1 MEENRNLKFSIEK
14 KQYLKFKAL
23 LTLKDV
29 TMVDFFSLFFKLV
42 SDEDPRLMS
51 IIEET
56 EHFKRNKLISRLSN
70 PDKEDVYELIEQ
82 SSPFDQRGDPEQSKR
97 EESEP
102 ERLDWG
108 ASRFAKKQKF
118 SVSISSRDEKF

>member
-56 EHFKRNKLISRLSN
+56 EHFKRNKLTNYSTSYLFHLFNQFLSKN
-70 PDKEDVYELIEQ
+70 
-82 SSPFDQRGDPEQSKR
+82 
-97 EESEP
+97 
-102 ERLDWG
+102 
-108 ASRFAKKQKF
+108 
-118 SVSISSRDEKF
+118 